1 MLNEPIIIKINN
13 SKQLF
18 SFLISIHV
26 LALCSLL
33 LTPIS
38 FSLTII
44 FVVLISFS
52 LYYYLSNCRKIQC
65 VVEAKDNDNEW
76 ILMASNGS
84 QLNCNLSNKTYISDY
99 VSLLVFTYQEQAGS
113 EYVVLMRDSVATGL
127 LSLLKL
133 RLKINSDKH

>member
-1 MLNEPIIIKINN
+1 MVNEPIIIKINN

-38 FSLTII
+38 FSLSII

-65 VVEAKDNDNEW
+65 VVEVNDNEW

-99 VSLLVFTYQEQAGS
+99 VSLLVFTHQEQAGS
-113 EYVVLMRDSVATGL
+113 KYVVLMRDSVATGL
-127 LSLLKL
+127 LSRLKL